1 MGSCSPF
8 KAIAIQKD
16 GKDGLKDAG
25 ESPVHKREPG
35 VAHHDATNS
44 LCRERGLADSTRE
57 MRICVMIRNLAGN
70 RTVVLA
76 VLISLPR
83 YVEQYPS
90 LPRRKSVQIRFSD
103 SESD

>member
-57 MRICVMIRNLAGN
+57 MRICVMIRNRAGN

-76 VLISLPR
+76 GTQFV
-83 YVEQYPS
+83 
-90 LPRRKSVQIRFSD
+90 VQICRAVSESSSSQVSPDSISD